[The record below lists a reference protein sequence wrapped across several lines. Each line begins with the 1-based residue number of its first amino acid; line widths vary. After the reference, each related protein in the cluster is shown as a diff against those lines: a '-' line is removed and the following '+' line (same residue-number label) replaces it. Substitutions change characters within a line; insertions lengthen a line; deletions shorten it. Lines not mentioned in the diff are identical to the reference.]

1 MNQSSDSNTRLENP
15 PALEGSAP
23 MFSAVLSG
31 NKLIQARA
39 RECLKV
45 SSAIIGLL
53 LSLVFLTLFTVTGA
67 SSALRDALGGNT
79 LLSTLAFIVVFGLL
93 TALLEF
99 PLEAYF
105 GYVQGKRF
113 GLLKQSFGGWLVDNL
128 KNLAVSLGISSLLF
142 LGLYTIF
149 RSFPD
154 LWFPLALGLIA
165 ALFGAMLFLAPKL
178 ARLNHKSS
186 PINDPPLEER
196 IRNVFSKAGVRL
208 SKVSKLMVSAKTKG
222 MNAMLSPD
230 GVGTEVIITDTLLE
244 KIDPAGVEIVL
255 AHELGHKVHRDVP
268 VLVVMSAVQI
278 IVVIAVAQWLFANL
292 GTRFGL
298 QGAGDIATLP
308 LLMLSFTLI
317 GQLASLLINAYKR
330 RMEYRADRYA
340 LEITGNQPA
349 FEAAFRVLASENLT
363 DPDPPRWVEI
373 WLHDHPSIDK
383 RLEAARAWS
392 AA

>member
-1 MNQSSDSNTRLENP
+1 MNQPSNSNIRLEDN
-15 PALEGSAP
+15 ALEDNALEV
-23 MFSAVLSG
+23 SAVLSG
-31 NKLIQARA
+31 EKLAQAQS
-39 RECLKV
+39 RERLKV
-45 SSAIIGLL
+45 LSAIISLA

-67 SSALRDALGGNT
+67 SSTLRDALGGNA
-79 LLSTLAFIVVFGLL
+79 LLPTLAFILVFGLL
-93 TALLEF
+93 AALLEF
-99 PLEAYF
+99 PLEVYF

-113 GLLKQSFGGWLVDNL
+113 GLLKQNFSGWLVDQL
-128 KNLAVSLGISSLLF
+128 KGVAVGTAISSVLF

-165 ALFGAMLFLAPKL
+165 LLFGAMLFFAPKL

-186 PINDPPLEER
+186 PIADPDLEGR
-196 IRNVFSKAGVRL
+196 IRNVFGKAGVRL
-208 SKVSKLMVSAKTKG
+208 SKVSKLEVSAKTKG

-244 KIDPAGVEIVL
+244 KIDPAGVEVVL
-255 AHELGHKVHRDVP
+255 AHELGHKIHRDVP

-278 IVVIAVAQWLFANL
+278 IVVIAVAQWLFTSV
-292 GTRFGL
+292 GTQFGL

-340 LEITGNQPA
+340 LQITQNKPA

-363 DPDPPRWVEI
+363 DPNPPRWVEI

-383 RLEAARAWS
+383 RLEAARMWK

>member
-1 MNQSSDSNTRLENP
+1 MNQSSDLGDMPQNT
-15 PALEGSAP
+15 PALEGN
-23 MFSAVLSG
+23 AVLSG
-31 NKLIQARA
+31 EKLAQAQS
-39 RECLKV
+39 RERLKV
-45 SSAIIGLL
+45 VSAMLSL
-53 LSLVFLTLFTVTGA
+53 MLSLVFLTLFTVTGA
-67 SSALRDALGGNT
+67 SSALRDALGGNA
-79 LLSTLAFIVVFGLL
+79 LLPTLAFILAFQLL
-93 TALLEF
+93 IALLEF
-99 PLEAYF
+99 PLEVYF
-105 GYVQGKRF
+105 GYQQGKRF
-113 GLLKQSFGGWLVDNL
+113 GLLKQDFTGWLMDQL
-128 KNLAVSLGISSLLF
+128 KGLAVGAIISSVLF

-178 ARLNHKSS
+178 ARLNYKSS
-186 PINDPPLEER
+186 PINDTDLETR

-208 SKVSKLMVSAKTKG
+208 SKVSKLEVSAKTKG

-230 GVGTEVIITDTLLE
+230 GIGTEVIITDTLLE
-244 KIDPAGVEIVL
+244 KIDPAGVEVVL

-268 VLVVMSAVQI
+268 VLVVMSAAQI
-278 IVVIAVAQWLFANL
+278 MVVIAVAQWLFTGA
-292 GTRFGL
+292 GTQFGL

-340 LEITGNQPA
+340 LEITQNKPA

-383 RLEAARAWS
+383 RLEAARMWNPA
-392 AA
+392 

>member
-1 MNQSSDSNTRLENP
+1 MNQSSDSNIRLENDS
-15 PALEGSAP
+15 LEQGAVDV
-23 MFSAVLSG
+23 SAVLSG
-31 NKLIQARA
+31 NKLTQARA
-39 RECLKV
+39 RERLKV
-45 SSAIIGLL
+45 SSAIIGLG

-67 SSALRDALGGNT
+67 SSALRDALGGNA
-79 LLSTLAFIVVFGLL
+79 LLPTLAFIVVFGLL

-99 PLEAYF
+99 PLEVYF

-142 LGLYTIF
+142 MGLYTIF

-154 LWFPLALGLIA
+154 LWFPFSIGLIA
-165 ALFGAMLFLAPKL
+165 VLFGAMLFLAPKL
-178 ARLNHKSS
+178 ARLNYKSS

-244 KIDPAGVEIVL
+244 KIDPAGVEVVL

-268 VLVVMSAVQI
+268 VLVVMSAAQI
-278 IVVIAVAQWLFANL
+278 MVVIAVAQWLFSTT

-340 LEITGNQPA
+340 LEITQNKPA

-383 RLEAARAWS
+383 RLEAARAWR
-392 AA
+392 AG